1 MLPTGLILYGIEW
14 IFTNENFTN
23 ENSPFSCN
31 AEQMFMFDS
40 IENEQ
45 YFKLHLIH

>member
-1 MLPTGLILYGIEW
+1 MLPTGLILYGIDW
-14 IFTNENFTN
+14 IFTN

-31 AEQMFMFDS
+31 AEQMFMFDA